1 MVLRGRHISA
11 NYRRI
16 TRHEEL
22 QEDVPRDAGWLA
34 DAFAFMLV
42 LLACDGIEALR
53 MWSLKVQLPR
63 APGGVI
69 GEAVARGISHALG
82 FTGGTLALLIVLGI
96 GLSLYFRF
104 SWLSGAPKV
113 GEPDLLAVTV
123 GQMRPAARP
132 RP

>member
-1 MVLRGRHISA
+1 MVLRGRHIPA

-69 GEAVARGISHALG
+69 GEAVAPGISPALG
-82 FTGGTLALLIVLGI
+82 FPGGPPARISALGHR
-96 GLSLYFRF
+96 LSLDFPV
-104 SWLSGAPKV
+104 S
-113 GEPDLLAVTV
+113 
-123 GQMRPAARP
+123 
-132 RP
+132 

>member
-1 MVLRGRHISA
+1 
-11 NYRRI
+11 
-16 TRHEEL
+16 
-22 QEDVPRDAGWLA
+22 
-34 DAFAFMLV
+34 MLV

-104 SWLSGAPKV
+104 SWLPVSGKV
-113 GEPDLLAVTV
+113 GGSVISAGPFPKL
-123 GQMRPAARP
+123 RPVAGADRKLCGD
-132 RP
+132 